1 MTLDQKFETLKQ
13 GLSIVGG
20 VRKVLVEVFES
31 IVASVKTYAKNRE
44 GMPTVEEAFKQRGM
58 NYKTIDSQIR
68 RERERRLEY
77 AQFYAAIKAEA
88 AALKAQESQDNIN
101 GLDLSDDDLP
111 PVNTEVVLN
120 GGRKGVIL
128 AQGVM
133 DGGKSA
139 EVYLEDDGT
148 TEIVKASDLVTLA
161 SVVERKAAAKA
172 AKKAAQENSPEAE
185 QDKTDCIVAA
195 AAEEDDAL
203 KSSDF
208 YADQYFAL
216 VALIKAAP
224 KEMTPAEFAQT
235 VNDNL
240 RAAADAMNAEEA
252 KRLKPA
258 PPMLP
263 SFKGTKGMATL
274 LAFLSVD
281 AVGRPS
287 PLKTIFGGLDKEGF
301 ARKMNTFMQRICDMF
316 HEGEFEIVL
325 ADGAKARKAKYEA
338 AKAKEAAATS
348 RSPEEATSMSAK
360 EQANARYVGTKSEPT
375 THGFFYE
382 FRLHEKTP
390 YVVRDTNNPNLGILH
405 ECKNKADAELKVAT
419 YEREAAAAAIK
430 ATEAI

>member
-1 MTLDQKFETLKQ
+1 
-13 GLSIVGG
+13 
-20 VRKVLVEVFES
+20 
-31 IVASVKTYAKNRE
+31 
-44 GMPTVEEAFKQRGM
+44 
-58 NYKTIDSQIR
+58 
-68 RERERRLEY
+68 
-77 AQFYAAIKAEA
+77 
-88 AALKAQESQDNIN
+88 
-101 GLDLSDDDLP
+101 
-111 PVNTEVVLN
+111 
-120 GGRKGVIL
+120 
-128 AQGVM
+128 
-133 DGGKSA
+133 
-139 EVYLEDDGT
+139 
-148 TEIVKASDLVTLA
+148 
-161 SVVERKAAAKA
+161 
-172 AKKAAQENSPEAE
+172 
-185 QDKTDCIVAA
+185 
-195 AAEEDDAL
+195 
-203 KSSDF
+203 
-208 YADQYFAL
+208 
-216 VALIKAAP
+216 
-224 KEMTPAEFAQT
+224 MTPAEFAQT